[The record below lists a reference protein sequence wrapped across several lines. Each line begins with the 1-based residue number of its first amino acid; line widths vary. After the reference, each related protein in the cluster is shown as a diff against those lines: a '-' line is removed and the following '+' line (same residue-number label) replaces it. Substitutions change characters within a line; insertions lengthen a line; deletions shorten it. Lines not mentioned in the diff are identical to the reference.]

1 MSLVAAQAGTGLG
14 GTPVFRPALL
24 PTVTG
29 TTSNKGV
36 SMRKLIT
43 GVVGS
48 VAGLTMMSS
57 VAAAEC
63 GDVSI
68 TEMNWA
74 SSQVIT
80 AVAKFLMEQGYGC
93 KVKKIPSATVPAVTS
108 MAETNQPDI
117 ATEIWLNSAPLYPK
131 LVEQGKVKTLTNV
144 LSDGGEEGWWVP
156 KYLADKHPELKTID
170 GVLKNPDL
178 VGKRFHN
185 CPDGWG
191 CRLANDNLKVAFEL
205 EKNGIEVF
213 DHGSGETLATSIG
226 SAYTDEKP
234 WFGYYWGPTAILGK
248 YPMVKVDMGPYKED
262 VHACNAKKECAN
274 PGKSSFPSAPVLT
287 AVTTTFAEKNPEI
300 VELMKNVSFTNAQ
313 MNEILAWK
321 QDNKA
326 SADEAAVYFLTK
338 YKDTW
343 SGWINEGAKKK
354 LAALLK

>member
-1 MSLVAAQAGTGLG
+1 MYYAVTVATLITMGLALV
-14 GTPVFRPALL
+14 RALL
-24 PTVTG
+24 GPSIYDRLLAANMFGTKTVIG
-29 TTSNKGV
+29 IAV
-36 SMRKLIT
+36 F
-43 GVVGS
+43 
-48 VAGLTMMSS
+48 AFMS
-57 VAAAEC
+57 
-63 GDVSI
+63 GRTD
-68 TEMNWA
+68 
-74 SSQVIT
+74 
-80 AVAKFLMEQGYGC
+80 LL
-93 KVKKIPSATVPAVTS
+93 
-108 MAETNQPDI
+108 DI
-117 ATEIWLNSAPLYPK
+117 ALIYALISFVSVVAVLK

-144 LSDGGEEGWWVP
+144 ISDGGEEGWWVP

-300 VELMKNVSFTNAQ
+300 VELMKNVSFTVIGINFVHRQ
-313 MNEILAWK
+313 N
-321 QDNKA
+321 
-326 SADEAAVYFLTK
+326 SLT
-338 YKDTW
+338 
-343 SGWINEGAKKK
+343 INH
-354 LAALLK
+354 